1 MTDRS
6 TECTGFTLRPVA
18 GLLSSRDFLNGLAF
32 RVFHSTQYI
41 RHSSKPLYT
50 PEPYVR
56 TNAAILNNL
65 AAATTMVNGQWSTL
79 LIDSTAVCVCVCVSS
94 TEMCATS
101 CLAMCHSSATRPLLT
116 SRKRSVSC
124 RSVPRMKTSS
134 ASLRFV
140 QSYWNLALWHLTSS
154 SSSLLLLLLSLQCYW
169 FTVEF
174 GLCKEGSGVRAFG
187 AGLLSSFGGS
197 NTIPCE
203 RASAR
208 CITYTHSRML
218 YLTELEYCL
227 TDKPEL
233 RPFDPKVT
241 AEQPYP
247 ITCYQPIYFVAESF
261 EDAKTKLRDFAK
273 TLKRP
278 FEVYYNPYTQCVDVL
293 DTPDKILTV
302 AKHVQAAMSSL
313 TAALARQCAE

>member
-1 MTDRS
+1 
-6 TECTGFTLRPVA
+6 
-18 GLLSSRDFLNGLAF
+18 
-32 RVFHSTQYI
+32 
-41 RHSSKPLYT
+41 
-50 PEPYVR
+50 
-56 TNAAILNNL
+56 
-65 AAATTMVNGQWSTL
+65 
-79 LIDSTAVCVCVCVSS
+79 
-94 TEMCATS
+94 
-101 CLAMCHSSATRPLLT
+101 
-116 SRKRSVSC
+116 
-124 RSVPRMKTSS
+124 
-134 ASLRFV
+134 
-140 QSYWNLALWHLTSS
+140 
-154 SSSLLLLLLSLQCYW
+154 
-169 FTVEF
+169 
-174 GLCKEGSGVRAFG
+174 
-187 AGLLSSFGGS
+187 
-197 NTIPCE
+197 
-203 RASAR
+203 
-208 CITYTHSRML
+208 ML